1 LRGEFGVGAA
11 SWRPC
16 RHQPILPETSLGDG
30 MGDRPADGPA
40 GEPAGI
46 RTFLIAD
53 VRGYTLFTQERGDE
67 AAAKLAARF
76 AGIAREAVE
85 EHGGSVIELRGDE
98 ALAVFTSARQAILA
112 ATRAQDRFLEE
123 TLADPTLP
131 LPVGIGLDAGEAV
144 PVEGGYRGGAL
155 NLAARL
161 CGQAGPGEILAS
173 QGVIHLARKVD
184 GVRTQD
190 RGELHLKN
198 LTEPVRVFR
207 LISEESDPAIRFRE
221 FAPAPPKRAAAPI
234 RLARAHPIIAIVVA
248 LALLAAIAVPA
259 GLALRAGGAPV
270 TIVGD
275 ALAIVGLDSGKLE
288 GSVPLASR
296 PGDIA
301 VDASDGSVWVTLPD
315 RGVVQQI
322 DPETKSV
329 RDTIPVGADPVG
341 IAIGDGS
348 IWVSNGG
355 SSTVSRISPD
365 TNSVVATID
374 VPGGPAGIAVDQHGV
389 WVADSFNAS
398 VSQIDPVNG
407 TVKTTIPV
415 GDHPVDVAVDDHG
428 VWVANAVSGSF
439 SLIDPVSGTEVQQKS
454 VGNGPQ
460 AIDAEPGGIW
470 VANALDGT
478 VSRIDPNT
486 NTIGQTIQ
494 TGSSP
499 NAVAYAGG
507 STWVSEGPEGSIAKI
522 GSGSSSIDET
532 IPLGSETGHVAAGD
546 GVLWVSVEGSQ
557 AAHRGGTLT
566 VQALDAGFDTLDP
579 SIAALTPTWDMLA
592 LTNDGL
598 VSFPRTGGLE
608 GTTLVPDLAQSLP
621 EPSPDGKTYTFH
633 LRQGISYSNGE
644 PARPEDFRR
653 AIERVFSNLDAN
665 GDPSPG
671 VAYMSGIVG
680 AGACSPGSS
689 CDLSK
694 GIETDDAAGTVT
706 FHLTEPEPDFLY
718 RLALPFAFAV
728 PADTPDRL
736 GKGELVPA
744 TGPYVVERYPK
755 GKEIVFG
762 RNPAFVSW
770 PTRPDGFPDTIVW
783 RLGSDTRRMA
793 ADVLGGGADL
803 MFASPDPHQ
812 FNQFAG
818 NDAGQLHLT
827 PAPATWFM
835 SLNTQVAPFD
845 NVDVRRALNFAVD
858 RRRVQKLIGYD
869 TTPTCQVM
877 PPNFPGYAPYCP
889 YTRSPGGV
897 WTAQDLQKARKL
909 VDRSGTA
916 GKNVTVWSTPS
927 FFASVG
933 SYFVGLLNDLGY
945 HATLKSVDIDSY
957 RAALYGR
964 PRQSQIAFSGWTTD
978 YPAASGF
985 IGALAGCTSPGN
997 ESGFCDPAIDQRMAR
1012 AERLQITDP
1021 AKARDEWSS
1030 IEHDVM
1036 DEAPWVPLVD
1046 RNWANLTSE
1055 RLGNFQVSPQYG
1067 PLVDQMWV
1075 Q

>member
-1 LRGEFGVGAA
+1 
-11 SWRPC
+11 
-16 RHQPILPETSLGDG
+16 

-76 AGIAREAVE
+76 ARIAREAVE
-85 EHGGSVIELRGDE
+85 KHGGSVIELRGDE
-98 ALAVFTSARQAILA
+98 ALAVFASARQAILA
-112 ATRAQDRFLEE
+112 AIRAQDRFLEE

-161 CGQAGPGEILAS
+161 CGQAGAGEILAS

-221 FAPAPPKRAAAPI
+221 FAPAPPKREAAPI
-234 RLARAHPIIAIVVA
+234 RLARAHPVIAALVA
-248 LALLAAIAVPA
+248 LALIAAVAVPA
-259 GLALRAGGAPV
+259 GLALRSGAAPA
-270 TIVGD
+270 TIAGD

-288 GSVPLASR
+288 GSVALASR

-301 VDASDGSVWVTLPD
+301 VDAGDGSVWVTFPD

-322 DPETKSV
+322 DPETKSI
-329 RDTIPVGADPVG
+329 RDTIPVGADPGG

-365 TNSVVATID
+365 TNAVVDTID

-398 VSQIDPVNG
+398 VSKIDPVNG
-407 TVKTTIPV
+407 TVKSTIPV

-439 SLIDPVSGTEVQQKS
+439 SLIDPVSGTEVQQTP

-460 AIDAEPGGIW
+460 AIDAEPGGVW
-470 VANALDGT
+470 VANSLDGT

-486 NTIGQTIQ
+486 NTIGQTIR

-499 NAVAYAGG
+499 SAVTFAGG
-507 STWVSEGPEGSIAKI
+507 STWVSEGPEGSVARI
-522 GSGSSSIDET
+522 GSGSSSVDET
-532 IPLGSETGHVAAGD
+532 IPLGSETGQEAAGK
-546 GVLWVSVEGSQ
+546 GVLWVSVRGSQ

-566 VQALDAGFDTLDP
+566 VRALDASFDTLDP
-579 SIAALTPTWDMLA
+579 SITILTPTWYMLA

-598 VSFPRTGGLE
+598 VGFPRTGGLE
-608 GTTLVPDLAQSLP
+608 GTTLVPDLAESLP

-633 LRQGISYSNGE
+633 VRQGISYSNGE
-644 PARPEDFRR
+644 PVRPEDFRR
-653 AIERVFSNLDAN
+653 AIERVFTNLDAN

-680 AGACSPGSS
+680 ADACTPGHP
-689 CDLSK
+689 CNLSK
-694 GIETDDAAGTVT
+694 GIETDDGAGTVT
-706 FHLTEPEPDFLY
+706 FHLTESEPDFLY

-736 GKGELVPA
+736 GKDQLVPA
-744 TGPYVVERYPK
+744 TGPYVVEHSTA
-755 GKEIVFG
+755 GKEIVFD
-762 RNPAFVSW
+762 RNPHFTSW
-770 PTRPDGFPDTIVW
+770 PARPDGFPDTIVW
-783 RLGSDTRRMA
+783 RLGSDPRRMA
-793 ADVLGGGADL
+793 ADVLGGSSDL
-803 MFASPDPHQ
+803 MFTAPDPDQ
-812 FNQFAG
+812 FNELSR
-818 NDAGQLHLT
+818 NDAGQFHLT

-835 SLNTQVAPFD
+835 SLDTQVAPFD

-858 RRRVQKLIGYD
+858 RRRVQKLIGNG
-869 TTPTCQVM
+869 TTPTCQIM

-889 YTRSPGGV
+889 YTLAPGGV
-897 WTAQDLQKARKL
+897 WTAPDLAKAQKL

-916 GKNVTVWSTPS
+916 GMNVTVWSSPP

-933 SYFVGLLNDLGY
+933 SYFVGLLNDLRY

-957 RAALYGR
+957 RAALYGK
-964 PRQSQIAFSGWTTD
+964 PRQSQIAFSGWSTD

-985 IGALAGCTSPGN
+985 IGALAGCRSPGN
-997 ESGFCDPAIDQRMAR
+997 ESGFCDPAIDARMAR

-1021 AKARDEWSS
+1021 AKARDAWAS
-1030 IEHDVM
+1030 IEHDVI
-1036 DEAPWVPLVD
+1036 DQAPWVPLVN
-1046 RNWANLTSE
+1046 RSFANIVSQ
-1055 RLGNFQVSPQYG
+1055 RLGNFQVSPQWG